1 MVEKLAHKHLEERSL
16 VTQQQKQNRLK
27 YVQTYGEARRVAGT
41 LLGKLK
47 SVDVDGAIT
56 HVEKNA
62 PTNRLKQ
69 LLQTITDT

>member
-1 MVEKLAHKHLEERSL
+1 MVEKLAHEHLKERAL
-16 VTQQQKQNRLK
+16 VTKQQEQNRLK
-27 YVQTYGEARRVAGT
+27 YVQTYGEARRAAGT

-47 SVDVDGAIT
+47 SVDVDRTVT

-69 LLQTITDT
+69 LLQTITDA